1 MRVEITYKDNSED
14 TFTDVTYYSDLAFAD
29 DWFWVDLE
37 NGERQYMSL
46 SAIKKIRIIKEETK

>member
-14 TFTDVTYYSDLAFAD
+14 TFTDVTYYSDLAFGD
-29 DWFWVDLE
+29 EWFWVDLE

-46 SAIKKIRIIKEETK
+46 SMIKKIRFMKEESK